1 MNVKIAI
8 ALFAVVTVLQLSHC
22 KPTHRIV
29 RETNDEDEGRTN
41 KIKEFFGQFYGGSKP
56 QSQSPSTPTYQQGSS
71 SPYQPDSSNQP
82 DSSTS
87 YKPELLTS
95 SVEETPAGIEDKD

>member
-1 MNVKIAI
+1 MNFVVLNFYI
-8 ALFAVVTVLQLSHC
+8 LFLG
-22 KPTHRIV
+22 KPTHRFV